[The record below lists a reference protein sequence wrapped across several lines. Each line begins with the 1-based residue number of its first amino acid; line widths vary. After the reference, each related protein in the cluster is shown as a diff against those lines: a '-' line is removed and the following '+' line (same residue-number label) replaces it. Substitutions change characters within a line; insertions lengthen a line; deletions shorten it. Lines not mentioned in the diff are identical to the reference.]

1 MLTWNGIVTP
11 YTVEARLPTGIGALG
26 SGGFLNIPKMIGM
39 NSSIE
44 VAIVDSV

>member
-1 MLTWNGIVTP
+1 
-11 YTVEARLPTGIGALG
+11 LG